1 MGNQSTPPSGM
12 APLNRVLSPAL
23 NLYTRNTPETLFQSA
38 IDYFS
43 SLPWTDTLL
52 KVPRTITFIPQC
64 FNPVSELHD
73 QYLGKTLAGER
84 GLRHMLCYFTPED
97 DSHLRDPDRPITKVS
112 SLFALSDGL
121 CGYNK
126 VLHGGMTMSMVD
138 ESMGVINEINMALG
152 KKGALFQ
159 ATSVTATLE
168 IKFLKPVSTDD
179 AVCITAWVESW
190 EGRKSRLKC
199 VVRDQTGT
207 DLAVC
212 SSTWVSVKANM

>member
-1 MGNQSTPPSGM
+1 
-12 APLNRVLSPAL
+12 
-23 NLYTRNTPETLFQSA
+23 
-38 IDYFS
+38 
-43 SLPWTDTLL
+43 
-52 KVPRTITFIPQC
+52 
-64 FNPVSELHD
+64 
-73 QYLGKTLAGER
+73 
-84 GLRHMLCYFTPED
+84 MLCYFTPED